1 MRASPGAGRP
11 LGSFPGVETIVA
23 PFGDDNIPALG
34 VSRSRSHGMADVIT
48 GPGVHSRHR
57 RRRMLRLMRVYRET
71 IDGREGEMATRI
83 DRPKRQ
89 RMIDLIYRLRDEAC
103 ALTGLR

>member
-1 MRASPGAGRP
+1 MSLQVPASTA
-11 LGSFPGVETIVA
+11 VI
-23 PFGDDNIPALG
+23 DDAEL
-34 VSRSRSHGMADVIT
+34 
-48 GPGVHSRHR
+48 
-57 RRRMLRLMRVYRET
+57 LRLMRVYRET